1 MKRLLLLLTLGS
13 TVGLVASTSGAV
25 FSLTFDTADSID
37 TWNVAGDSFSETSK
51 NWLATG
57 GNPGGAIEFGGYHNG
72 EGAGRGYMLSY
83 TTDSFDLTGATELTF
98 DMILTAPSI
107 GTNVQFQI
115 LLDGVGSGFTSLN
128 SPLNEATWSPYSFD
142 LSAVIPGA
150 NSITL
155 NFLVAAGAFEGAGA
169 VIGVDNV
176 SVIPEPSTYAALF
189 GVLALGFV
197 LSRRRRTV

>member
-1 MKRLLLLLTLGS
+1 MFLTLGS
-13 TVGLVASTSGAV
+13 TVGLVASTSGAI
-25 FSLTFDTADSID
+25 FSLTFDTVESID
-37 TWNVAGDSFSETSK
+37 TWNVAGDSFNETSK

-83 TTDSFDLTGATELTF
+83 TNDSFDFTGATELTF
-98 DMILTAPSI
+98 DMILTGPI
-107 GTNVQFQI
+107 DGTNVQLQI

-128 SPLNEATWSPYSFD
+128 SPLNLTNWSPYSFD
-142 LSAVIPGA
+142 LSAVTPGA
-150 NSITL
+150 NSLTL

-169 VIGVDNV
+169 FIAADNV

-189 GVLALGFV
+189 GVLALGFA
-197 LSRRRRTV
+197 LSRRRRRA